1 MESEKQIEIK
11 TDRFLA
17 AQHRF
22 QYIISSTAIVD
33 MITILP
39 LFFTSIDNAEE
50 IAFQKITIIFRSL
63 RLTRVVNKFFKIG
76 DTEVSQQIFK
86 IFLTILT
93 LLFVTAGVL
102 EVFENPVRDDMLKDQ
117 TAYILSNHEPLLS
130 LERLTF

>member
-1 MESEKQIEIK
+1 
-11 TDRFLA
+11 
-17 AQHRF
+17 
-22 QYIISSTAIVD
+22 

-39 LFFTSIDNAEE
+39 LFFTSIDNPEE

-63 RLTRVVNKFFKIG
+63 RLTRIVNKFFKIG

-86 IFLTILT
+86 IFLTILA

-117 TAYILSNHEPLLS
+117 TTYILSNHEPLLS